1 MEKNIAI
8 IDKQILDNLF
18 QWRQDTLEIFLQYS
32 KFIAR
37 EELRIMDGID
47 DILNPL
53 EYTEAKYVGS
63 IISQFNQSEQN
74 NILNAF

>member
-18 QWRQDTLEIFLQYS
+18 QWSQDNLEIFLQYS